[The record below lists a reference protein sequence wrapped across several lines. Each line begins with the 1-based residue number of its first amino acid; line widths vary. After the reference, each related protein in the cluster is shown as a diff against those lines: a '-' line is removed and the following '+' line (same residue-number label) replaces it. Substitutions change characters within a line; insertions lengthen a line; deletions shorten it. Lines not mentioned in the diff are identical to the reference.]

1 MNETIFVVEDHEKI
15 RANLVSRLE
24 DLEYKVTG
32 YADAESAAEELKKP
46 GDMLPDLM
54 LLDVRLPGMSGI
66 ELIRHL
72 MELERLPPTIMISG
86 EATISETVEAL
97 RMGVYDFLEKPVSK
111 ARLTRSVR
119 NCLDH
124 HALMRRVQH
133 LEERLEP
140 SRTLMLGDSPA
151 MLKLKSQIAKIGP
164 TEGRVL
170 IRGESGTGKEL
181 VAAMIHEHSNRSR
194 RPLVKVNCAA
204 IPANLIE
211 SELFGHA
218 RGAFTDARSDKAGL
232 FEVADGGTLFL
243 DEIGDMDISLQ
254 ARLLR
259 VLEDGKV
266 RRIGENRERE
276 VNVRIIAATNSDLEK
291 SIEEGRF
298 REDLYFRLSTLPLE
312 ILPLRDR
319 PEDVPLL
326 VSYFTKRYCEQNSF
340 EEKHFAEETWRVL
353 KNYAWPGN
361 VRELKNLCERLV
373 ILAGNPVKLEHLPR
387 MIQHNTTSN
396 FHVNG
401 QTGIEFPDEDLPLRD
416 FKAMVERE
424 YIERTIKKMDGN
436 ITQAANM
443 LGIQRTYLYQK
454 MASLG
459 IDKVEA

>member
-15 RANLVSRLE
+15 RANLISRLE

-32 YADAESAAEELKKP
+32 YGDAESARDALKLS
-46 GDMLPDLM
+46 GSSLPDLM
-54 LLDVRLPGMSGI
+54 LLDVRLPGISGL
-66 ELIRHL
+66 ELIREL
-72 MELERLPPTIMISG
+72 MAKERLPPTIMISG

-124 HALMRRVQH
+124 HALMHRVRH

-140 SRTLMLGDSPA
+140 SHTLMLGDSPA
-151 MLKLKSQIAKIGP
+151 MLRLKSQIAKIGP

-276 VNVRIIAATNSDLEK
+276 VNVRIVAATNSMLEK
-291 SIEEGRF
+291 AIEEGRF
-298 REDLYFRLSTLPLE
+298 REDLYFRLSTLPIELV
-312 ILPLRDR
+312 PLRER

-326 VSYFTKRYCEQNSF
+326 VSYFTKRYCEQNGF
-340 EEKHFAEETWRVL
+340 GEKHFADEAWQALR
-353 KNYAWPGN
+353 NYNWPGN
-361 VRELKNLCERLV
+361 VREVKNLCERLV
-373 ILAGNPVKLEHLPR
+373 ILAGDPVKLEHLPKA
-387 MIQHNTTSN
+387 IQTSQPS
-396 FHVNG
+396 G
-401 QTGIEFPDEDLPLRD
+401 LTYSGADGIAMPSEDLPLRE
-416 FKAMVERE
+416 FKALCERE
-424 YIERTIKKMDGN
+424 YIERTLKKVDGN
-436 ITQAANM
+436 MTQAANL

-459 IDKVEA
+459 IEKEEA